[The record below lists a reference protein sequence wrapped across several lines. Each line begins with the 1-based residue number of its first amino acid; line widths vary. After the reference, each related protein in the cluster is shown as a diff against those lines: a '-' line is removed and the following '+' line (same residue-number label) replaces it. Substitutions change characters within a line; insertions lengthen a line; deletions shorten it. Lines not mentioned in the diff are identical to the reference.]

1 MISTLTPAGLQFLGS
16 VNNLQTRLNK
26 VQNELS
32 SGLAVTQP
40 SDAPDQVS
48 AILQLHANIQHNQQV
63 QSNLNSVNGEVTTAD
78 QTLSSAITLLDQVQS
93 LATEGIGLNQTQATR
108 ATQAAQV
115 QDVMQQMVSL
125 SQTQVSGSYIF
136 SGDADQSPSYQFDA
150 NSPTGVDRLQVSSST
165 RQIEDAS
172 GNTFSAGLSANQI
185 FDVRDSSDKPTTG
198 NVFAA
203 MNAVRVAL
211 LNNDPTGIQNGA
223 AAVTAA
229 ASYLNQQQGF
239 YGTVEN
245 RITSA
250 LSAASSTALSY
261 QTDLSNRQDAD
272 ETTSILQMQQYSTDL
287 QAALASEAKMPQTS
301 LFSLLQG

>member
-1 MISTLTPAGLQFLGS
+1 MISALTPAGLQFVSS
-16 VNNLQTRLNK
+16 VNSLQGRLNK

-63 QSNLNSVNGEVTTAD
+63 QSNLNSINGEVTTAD
-78 QTLSSAITLLDQVQS
+78 QSLSSAITLLDQVQS
-93 LATEGIGLNQTQATR
+93 LATEGVGLNQTQATR
-108 ATQAAQV
+108 TTLAAQV

-165 RQIEDAS
+165 RQIEDAT

-185 FDVRDSSDKPTTG
+185 FDVRDSSDKPTIG

-211 LNNDPTGIQNGA
+211 LNNDATGIQSGA
-223 AAVTAA
+223 AAVTG
-229 ASYLNQQQGF
+229 ASTYLNQQQGF

-250 LSAASSTALSY
+250 LSAASSTGLSY